1 MDLANITID
10 VVKEWDYKRVYEFQC
25 EYLDQESYE
34 EFHHRVKA
42 NPDLYLGAFIEGD
55 LAGICYGEPTMRD
68 KSCINLQGIAV
79 SLDETKGYARKGIGS
94 RLLKSFEEA
103 VKQREYKKIGVGSA
117 DDKKVENFYLKNG
130 FLPIELVAKGQA
142 AEEYERVKV
151 TDYESG
157 LHKKQDLYEKY
168 QPFEVIFIFEKTYEV
183 G

>member
-1 MDLANITID
+1 MNITNIIID
-10 VVKEWDYKRVYEFQC
+10 VIKEGDYKRVYEFQC
-25 EYLDQESYE
+25 EYLDQESYG
-34 EFHHRVKA
+34 EFHQRIQA

-55 LAGICYGEPTMRD
+55 LAGICYGDPSERD

-103 VKQREYKKIGVGSA
+103 VKQKGYKKIGVGSA
-117 DDKKVENFYLKNG
+117 DDKKVESFYLKNG
-130 FLPIELVAKGQA
+130 FLPIELVAKGQE

-151 TDYESG
+151 IDYESG

-168 QPFEVIFIFEKTYEV
+168 QPFELIFIFEKNI
-183 G
+183 